1 MSTPI
6 TINLP
11 HQLGRAEARRR
22 IEQGFAGLAQG
33 MTGGIGA
40 LLTHRERWE
49 GDRLVFEAGAL
60 GQKITGRF
68 EILDDSVKI
77 EIDLPA
83 FLASIREQIIAKLKT
98 GGQKLLK

>member
-1 MSTPI
+1 MSKPI
-6 TINLP
+6 TISLP
-11 HQLGRAEARRR
+11 HQLGREEARRR

-49 GDRLVFEAGAL
+49 GDCLIFDAGAL
-60 GQKITGRF
+60 GQKIAGRVDV
-68 EILDDSVKI
+68 LDDSVKI

-83 FLASIREQIIAKLKT
+83 FLASIREHIIAKLKV
-98 GGQKLLK
+98 GGQKLLT